1 MGIYKAVL
9 VAFEKYKF
17 NKIFLKNKLDNNVY
31 LIWLKIIFLLQ
42 LCIEYNGLYLY
53 SNPHAT
59 QLFNI
64 WKRSWTLYFNLICMR
79 VFFRQHW
86 PQRGF
91 NQDRPRSER
100 NEKAVHGNSDFEHVP
115 YRCLRVI
122 VSCLGVKRTIIVK
135 ARLFKN
141 GWKHMMMT

>member
-31 LIWLKIIFLLQ
+31 LIWVKIIFLLQ

-64 WKRSWTLYFNLICMR
+64 
-79 VFFRQHW
+79 
-86 PQRGF
+86 
-91 NQDRPRSER
+91 
-100 NEKAVHGNSDFEHVP
+100 
-115 YRCLRVI
+115 
-122 VSCLGVKRTIIVK
+122 
-135 ARLFKN
+135 
-141 GWKHMMMT
+141 